1 MARKFYIAFTL
12 AEVLITLGIIGIV
25 ATMTIPNLIAKVDRD
40 SKIANVKKAHSVLNQ
55 AIKLSTIDNEDYETW
70 DSSLSY
76 QDYVMRYF
84 APYMNIAVF
93 CDTYSKCNYKTSAPW
108 IKNDGTGGYT
118 VFNFNGRY
126 PFITNDGILYSI
138 LISGGSDGTDA
149 FYDTTNFAKN
159 GIIVDVNASS
169 PPNRFGNDVFM
180 FIRTQNGTVMPF
192 GYNLPDS
199 QINQDCKIK
208 GKGLYC
214 AEKLRRNG
222 WRYSNGYP
230 WYG

>member
-25 ATMTIPNLIAKVDRD
+25 AAMTIPNLIAKVDRD

-108 IKNDGTGGYT
+108 IKMMVQADIQYLILMDVIHLLLMM
-118 VFNFNGRY
+118 VFY
-126 PFITNDGILYSI
+126 ILY
-138 LISGGSDGTDA
+138 
-149 FYDTTNFAKN
+149 
-159 GIIVDVNASS
+159 
-169 PPNRFGNDVFM
+169 
-180 FIRTQNGTVMPF
+180 
-192 GYNLPDS
+192 
-199 QINQDCKIK
+199 
-208 GKGLYC
+208 
-214 AEKLRRNG
+214 
-222 WRYSNGYP
+222 
-230 WYG
+230 